1 MTMTEANEALMSQL
15 MKHLPTMESFGL
27 HAGGAANATQLRETA
42 QFGDDPGQ
50 LRMLSFVPE
59 NLGRG
64 APLVVALHGCTQTA
78 AEYDR
83 GTGWSNLADRYGF
96 AVLLPEQRRGNNPN
110 VCFDWFQPEDIKRGE
125 GEVASIAAM
134 VRNMV
139 AEHGLDPK
147 RVFVTGLSAG
157 GAMTAALLATYP
169 ELFAGGAII
178 AGLPYGSAH
187 NVKEALGTMS
197 HARLRQPRE
206 WGDLVRAAAPRPPGG
221 RYPRVAIWQGTADHT
236 VSPAN
241 AGQLQRQWGDVHGI
255 EGLPGVADAVDGVP
269 HHAWRDAEGRV
280 VLETYSVPG
289 LGHAVP
295 VNPSAADPDAR
306 CGQAGGYFSA
316 SGISS
321 SWQIASSWGLT
332 SQRRATTQGARPAAD
347 TARAEAPR
355 GGAGQWQGMTAKITD
370 PASVIGRSLR
380 AAGLLG
386 ER

>member
-59 NLGRG
+59 NLGRS

-169 ELFAGGAII
+169 ELAPAARMGRPGPRRRSPATRRAVSARRDLAGHG
-178 AGLPYGSAH
+178 GSHGEPGQCGPVA
-187 NVKEALGTMS
+187 APMGRC
-197 HARLRQPRE
+197 ARHRGSPGRRRR
-206 WGDLVRAAAPRPPGG
+206 GGRRAAPRLAGCRGACGAGNLFGARPRPRGAGQPLSRRPRRALRPGG
-221 RYPRVAIWQGTADHT
+221 RLFLGKRHFLVLAD
-236 VSPAN
+236 
-241 AGQLQRQWGDVHGI
+241 R
-255 EGLPGVADAVDGVP
+255 E
-269 HHAWRDAEGRV
+269 
-280 VLETYSVPG
+280 
-289 LGHAVP
+289 
-295 VNPSAADPDAR
+295 
-306 CGQAGGYFSA
+306 
-316 SGISS
+316 
-321 SWQIASSWGLT
+321 
-332 SQRRATTQGARPAAD
+332 
-347 TARAEAPR
+347 
-355 GGAGQWQGMTAKITD
+355 
-370 PASVIGRSLR
+370 
-380 AAGLLG
+380 
-386 ER
+386 